1 MAAREPRAD
10 GRRSSSGELTAAR
23 PVRGATAPRWL
34 GLGTAPLAGLN
45 RAVDEHEAVEAIER
59 AWDLGIRFFDTAPY
73 YGSGLAETRLGL
85 ALRGRPRSEF
95 VVSTKVGRRLRPG
108 KSSWHAAPPLQSYFD
123 FSYDGALR
131 SLDESLE
138 RLGLDRVD
146 VALVH
151 DPDDHYPQAISGAFR
166 ALRRLRDEGAVKRI
180 GVGMNSSDLLCRFAE
195 ESDPDCFLIAGRLT
209 LLDRSATETLL
220 PLCVERGIGLIVGG
234 VFNSGILA
242 GGTTFDYAQA
252 GDEVARRVNR
262 LEDVARRRGVPLA
275 AAAVQFPLRHPSVGT
290 VLVGCASA
298 SEVEDDVRLA
308 AVPVPSRLWSELE

>member
-1 MAAREPRAD
+1 L
-10 GRRSSSGELTAAR
+10 RRG
-23 PVRGATAPRWL
+23 TAPGWL
-34 GLGTAPLAGLN
+34 GLGTAPLAGLH
-45 RAVDEHEAVEAIER
+45 RAVDEREAVEAIER

-85 ALRGRPRSEF
+85 ALQGRPRSEF

-108 KSSWHAAPPLQSYFD
+108 RSSWYGAPPLQSYFD
-123 FSYDGALR
+123 FSYGGALE
-131 SLDESLE
+131 SIEESLE
-138 RLGLDRVD
+138 RLGLGHVD

-151 DPDDHYPQAISGAFR
+151 DPDDHYREATNGAFR
-166 ALRRLRDEGAVKRI
+166 ALRRLRDEGSVKRI
-180 GVGMNSSDLLCRFAE
+180 GVGMNRSDLLCRFAE

-220 PLCVERGIGLIVGG
+220 PLCRERGIGLIVGG

-242 GGTTFDYAQA
+242 GGTTFDYAPA
-252 GDEVARRVNR
+252 GDDLAQRVNR
-262 LEDVARRRGVPLA
+262 LEDVARRRGVSLA
-275 AAAVQFPLRHPSVGT
+275 AAAVQFPMRYPGVET

-308 AVPVPSRLWSELE
+308 GVPVPSSLWSELE